1 MNSRLEGY
9 MVLRSVLLGVVS
21 ICAFGAA
28 NPELPNV
35 KTVYMMQM
43 TNGLDQYLA
52 NQLTKRG
59 VFEVVTDPN
68 IADAVFTDRIGT
80 AFEQKWEELYPPPP
94 PPKEVE
100 EENDTKDGKE
110 SVQKGK
116 TPETIENSV
125 APAVH
130 TNSFGK
136 GRGNVFLVSRKT
148 RAIIWSHYAIPKD
161 GRSTSMNS
169 LADKVI
175 NQLTEDLKPPK

>member
-1 MNSRLEGY
+1 M
-9 MVLRSVLLGVVS
+9 
-21 ICAFGAA
+21 
-28 NPELPNV
+28 
-35 KTVYMMQM
+35 KTVYMMPM

-68 IADAVFTDRIGT
+68 IADAVFTDRIGI

-94 PPKEVE
+94 PPERSRGRE
-100 EENDTKDGKE
+100 RNQRWQGIRQE
-110 SVQKGK
+110 GK

-130 TNSFGK
+130 MSSFGK

-148 RAIIWSHYAIPKD
+148 RAIVWSHYAIPKNV
-161 GRSTSMNS
+161 RSKSMNS
-169 LADKVI
+169 MADRSYRPAYGR
-175 NQLTEDLKPPK
+175 LKPPK

>member
-1 MNSRLEGY
+1 

-21 ICAFGAA
+21 MCAFGAA

-59 VFEVVTDPN
+59 VFEVVTDPD

-80 AFEQKWEELYPPPP
+80 AFEQKWAELYPPPP

-100 EENDTKDGKE
+100 EEKDTKENKE
-110 SVQKGK
+110 SAKNGK
-116 TPETIENSV
+116 TMDTIENTV

-130 TNSFGK
+130 MSSFGK

-148 RAIIWSHYAIPKD
+148 RAIVWSHYAIPKD
-161 GRSTSMNS
+161 GRSKSMNS